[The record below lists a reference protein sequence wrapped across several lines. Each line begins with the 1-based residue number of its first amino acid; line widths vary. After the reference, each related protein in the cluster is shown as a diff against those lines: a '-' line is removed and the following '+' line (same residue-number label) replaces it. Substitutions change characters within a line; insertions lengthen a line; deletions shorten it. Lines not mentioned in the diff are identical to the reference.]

1 MEIVIVIVSWL
12 ILCLI
17 IGSIGSK
24 RKIGFGKA
32 FLLSLLLSPLLGL
45 IIVLS
50 SKTNEQLEY
59 EEKLLKT
66 NQQQQQVI
74 EKFLEKNK
82 GQEDD
87 LLRLKQL
94 YESGII
100 NSEEFEKLKNKIINS
115 CDIDSS
121 IDSSIPKCANP
132 YVLTETNE
140 IASMISDNAI
150 KYKIK
155 FDDGLIGNLYFR
167 RESNDWI
174 VNVTTENEYFSN
186 KDKAIEYLHNMLTNE
201 SIRRTKIEEE
211 IEQNFIWNSQKELKR
226 KQRRKNNIC
235 AILIFLAFV
244 LLIIIYSLITSQK

>member
-1 MEIVIVIVSWL
+1 MEIVIVSWL

-32 FLLSLLLSPLLGL
+32 FLFSLLLSPLLGL

-50 SKTNEQLEY
+50 SKTYEQLEY

-66 NQQQQQVI
+66 NQQQLQAI
-74 EKFLEKNK
+74 ENLLMKNN

-87 LLRLKQL
+87 LLSIKQL
-94 YESGII
+94 YDSRII
-100 NSEEFEKLKNKIINS
+100 NSDEFETLKNKIINS
-115 CDIDSS
+115 CDNDSS
-121 IDSSIPKCANP
+121 IDSSISKCANP
-132 YVLTETNE
+132 YLLIETNE
-140 IASMISDNAI
+140 IASMISENAI
-150 KYKIK
+150 KYLVK
-155 FDDGLIGNLYFR
+155 FDDGFIGDLYFR

-174 VNVTTENEYFSN
+174 VSFTNENEYFSN

-201 SIRRTKIEEE
+201 SFRRAKIEEE
-211 IEQNFIWNSQKELKR
+211 IDHNLIWNSQKDLKY
-226 KQRRKNNIC
+226 KQRRKNNIS
-235 AILIFLAFV
+235 AILFFIAFV